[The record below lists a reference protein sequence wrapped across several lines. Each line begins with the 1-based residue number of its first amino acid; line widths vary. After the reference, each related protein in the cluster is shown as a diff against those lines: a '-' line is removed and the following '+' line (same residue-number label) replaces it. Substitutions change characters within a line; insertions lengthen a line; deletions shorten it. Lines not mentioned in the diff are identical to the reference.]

1 MIALLIKCESMSE
14 HPIAKSL
21 ISKLSE
27 KSEQHGAESL
37 YSVQNF
43 EMVEGCG
50 LVATISSSAEPEAAH
65 KVLCGNL
72 GLMQRFKIN
81 LDFNKFRENVEGL
94 EREGRTVV
102 CCVVDGQ
109 VRLLISL
116 EEEHVSKKE
125 AQEVVSSLLNDHG
138 IKVGMITGDNQHA
151 ATRVANHLGIAPE
164 LVYFKASP
172 TDKKNVI
179 MRLEKEGER
188 VMFVGDGVNDSPAM
202 AQANIGV
209 AINASTD
216 ITVQAASIVLMS
228 NDLKDVLRALT
239 ISSRT
244 LRQIKLNF
252 LWAFIYNIVLVPIAM
267 GLLYLWPA
275 ICAAICG

>member
-1 MIALLIKCESMSE
+1 MSE

-27 KSEQHGAESL
+27 KSEQHGEESL

-116 EEEHVSKKE
+116 EEEHVAKKE

-151 ATRVANHLGIAPE
+151 AIRVANHLGIAPE